1 MDKEKIVYAFCGR
14 GKANKSR
21 LKAIYSGCN
30 CENYTDTEP
39 EIINCVEKSDK
50 KKVYC
55 VYITEVLVRCE
66 KLLSAGNNESAVREY
81 KFMID
86 NLKKEFNI

>member
-14 GKANKSR
+14 EKANESR
-21 LKAIYSGCN
+21 LDAIYSGCN
-30 CENYTDTEP
+30 GENYKDAEP

-55 VYITEVLVRCE
+55 AYITEVLVRCE
-66 KLLSAGNNESAVREY
+66 KLLLKGNNESALMEY
-81 KFMID
+81 RFMID